1 MAIAEMKRIGLL
13 MMRRDHN
20 QLLKLAQRLGCLH
33 ITEADLPEELLS
45 RKDLARASELEAEI
59 ARYQWAIR
67 KLAKYDPVKQ
77 SMFRPLPDASMDD
90 LEQAGQ
96 ERAQHTIQAVE
107 DLERTAGELRG
118 RESRI
123 RAMLDQL
130 SPWMQLDIPTE
141 INRSTRSVRVFTGT
155 ANAKGLERLLADWA
169 GKPAVIKTLLP
180 VKDSLYFWAAVHMGE
195 AERFLQALQVIGYQP
210 VSLPDGTGTPIEQQ
224 GEAEKALLTI
234 DNQKKA
240 LEEELRKEAE
250 HLPVLRLGYEAL
262 QAELDR
268 EEAQAQMVHTAS
280 TSYLYAWV
288 PARAAPG
295 VEAAVRAQF
304 PDTVVAISDPKEG
317 EEPPVLL
324 RNNPVAAPFE
334 SIVTGFSMPH
344 AGSLDPTAIMMPFFA
359 CFFGMMVSDAG
370 YGIMMAL
377 LVPLLIKLMKP
388 SKQGRKLF
396 WVIGVGGVFT
406 VFWGAMYNTWFG
418 FAPWPTLFDPVNDSL
433 PVMLLCV
440 ALGAVHLF
448 TGLGIAAYLN
458 IRRGQYL
465 DAVYDQLSWFSLV
478 IGLGLLLL
486 PQTSEIGKWMAIA
499 GAAVIIITAGRQK
512 SSNPFKRV
520 LSGLGALYNVSG
532 WLSDL
537 LSYMRLFG
545 MGLATGVIGM
555 VINLLVGMVMES
567 GAIGIIIGIP
577 LFVGGHLFNAAI
589 NILGAYVHASRL
601 QYIEFFGK
609 FYEDGGIAFTPLG
622 YSPRYVRVQDAS

>member
-234 DNQKKA
+234 DYQKKA

-250 HLPVLRLGYEAL
+250 NLPVLRLGYEAL

-288 PARAAPG
+288 PALAAPG

-622 YSPRYVRVQDAS
+622 YTHRYVRVQDA

>member
-13 MMRRDHN
+13 MMRRDHDP
-20 QLLKLAQRLGCLH
+20 LLRLAQRMGCLH
-33 ITEADLPEELLS
+33 ITETDLPEDNLP
-45 RKDLARASELEAEI
+45 RKDAVRAAELGAEI

-67 KLAKYDPVKQ
+67 KLAKFDPVKQ

-90 LEQAGQ
+90 LEQADQ

-250 HLPVLRLGYEAL
+250 HLPALRLGYEAL
-262 QAELDR
+262 KAELDR

-280 TSYLYAWV
+280 TTYLSAWV
-288 PARAAPG
+288 PALAAPG

>member
-13 MMRRDHN
+13 MMRRDHDP
-20 QLLKLAQRLGCLH
+20 LLRLAQRMGCLH
-33 ITEADLPEELLS
+33 ITETDLPEDNLP
-45 RKDLARASELEAEI
+45 RKDAVRAAELGAEI

-67 KLAKYDPVKQ
+67 KLAKFDPVKQ

-90 LEQAGQ
+90 LEQADQ

-304 PDTVVAISDPKEG
+304 TDTVVAISDPKEG

-433 PVMLLCV
+433 PVMLLCM

>member
-13 MMRRDHN
+13 MMRRDHDP
-20 QLLKLAQRLGCLH
+20 LLRLAQRMGCLH
-33 ITEADLPEELLS
+33 ITETDLPEDNLP
-45 RKDLARASELEAEI
+45 RKDAVRAAELGAEI

-67 KLAKYDPVKQ
+67 KLAKFDPVKQ

-90 LEQAGQ
+90 LEQADQ

>member
-1 MAIAEMKRIGLL
+1 
-13 MMRRDHN
+13 
-20 QLLKLAQRLGCLH
+20 
-33 ITEADLPEELLS
+33 
-45 RKDLARASELEAEI
+45 
-59 ARYQWAIR
+59 
-67 KLAKYDPVKQ
+67 
-77 SMFRPLPDASMDD
+77 
-90 LEQAGQ
+90 
-96 ERAQHTIQAVE
+96 
-107 DLERTAGELRG
+107 
-118 RESRI
+118 
-123 RAMLDQL
+123 
-130 SPWMQLDIPTE
+130 E

>member
-13 MMRRDHN
+13 MMRRDHDP
-20 QLLKLAQRLGCLH
+20 LLRLAQRMGCLH
-33 ITEADLPEELLS
+33 ITETDLPEDNLP
-45 RKDLARASELEAEI
+45 RKDAVRAAELGAEI

-67 KLAKYDPVKQ
+67 KLAKFDPVKQ

-90 LEQAGQ
+90 LEQADQ

-250 HLPVLRLGYEAL
+250 HLPVHRLGYEAL

-512 SSNPFKRV
+512 RSNPFKRV

-537 LSYMRLFG
+537 FSYMRLFG

-622 YSPRYVRVQDAS
+622 

>member
-13 MMRRDHN
+13 MMRRDHDP
-20 QLLKLAQRLGCLH
+20 LLRLAQRMGCLH
-33 ITEADLPEELLS
+33 ITETDLPEDNLP
-45 RKDLARASELEAEI
+45 RKDAVRAAELGAEI

-67 KLAKYDPVKQ
+67 KLAKFDPVKQ

-90 LEQAGQ
+90 LEQADQ

-486 PQTSEIGKWMAIA
+486 SQTSEIGKWMAIA

>member
-90 LEQAGQ
+90 LEQADQ

>member
-250 HLPVLRLGYEAL
+250 HLPALRLGYEAL
-262 QAELDR
+262 KAELDR

-280 TSYLYAWV
+280 TTYLSAWV
-288 PARAAPG
+288 PALAAPG